1 VFFFGVGGGGGWGG
15 GGGGGGGGFRPPAID
30 APLNAPRMRD
40 TATTFD

>member
-1 VFFFGVGGGGGWGG
+1 MSSK
-15 GGGGGGGGFRPPAID
+15 GGGFRPPAID